1 MKRLQLIVYSVDAK
15 TGPKNGFTVTLLN
28 IRLGQENMRGQRG
41 TLPVMGLRSVI
52 VSKVTYRLVHKRKCV
67 FQDVCIKTKVSA

>member
-28 IRLGQENMRGQRG
+28 IRFGQENMRGQKG
-41 TLPVMGLRSVI
+41 TLPVMGL
-52 VSKVTYRLVHKRKCV
+52 
-67 FQDVCIKTKVSA
+67 